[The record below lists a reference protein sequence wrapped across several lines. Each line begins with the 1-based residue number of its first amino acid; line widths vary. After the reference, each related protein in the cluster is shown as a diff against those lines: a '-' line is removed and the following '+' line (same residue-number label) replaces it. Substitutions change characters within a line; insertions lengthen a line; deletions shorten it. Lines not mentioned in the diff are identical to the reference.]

1 MSLKATHALPTP
13 TALALR
19 LGWDQTRLLYSAQA
33 VAPIIVVVVAIG
45 CCCCCWCCYC
55 CCCCIKPIAFCIT
68 LQGVTVAD
76 VVAVAVAAVGFRFSY
91 RFRPI
96 RVAVVVVVVVS
107 GSFSLLTSESCWLW
121 RSARCMNETA
131 WLSLSLSVQHKLD
144 SSKWVHTVHLTLS
157 IGQRFCC
164 CLTRWKTFII
174 TRPTTTTRSTTV
186 VKAVAIAIG
195 TTPSGIQL
203 SHTVQTV
210 QMCEDRLDLP
220 PPAQVADYLIEM
232 IMFSIAH

>member
-1 MSLKATHALPTP
+1 MGP
-13 TALALR
+13 
-19 LGWDQTRLLYSAQA
+19 DQTLLSLLCPGSCSHYCCCYSW
-33 VAPIIVVVVAIG
+33 
-45 CCCCCWCCYC
+45 CCCCCCCC
-55 CCCCIKPIAFCIT
+55 RCCCIKPIAFCIT

-96 RVAVVVVVVVS
+96 RFAVVVVS

-131 WLSLSLSVQHKLD
+131 WLSRSLSVQHKLD

-157 IGQRFCC
+157 IGQRFGC

-174 TRPTTTTRSTTV
+174 TRPTTIAT
-186 VKAVAIAIG
+186 APAIAIG
-195 TTPSGIQL
+195 STPSGIQL

-210 QMCEDRLDLP
+210 
-220 PPAQVADYLIEM
+220 
-232 IMFSIAH
+232 